1 MTLPERIDSRYF
13 DEVEVRAG
21 EVIAIEGSLC
31 HELIVVVDGRLEART
46 DGTARVLRAGDELGW
61 AAMERR
67 GRNEATVTAMTEAR
81 LLVMSHAQ
89 FAAASAPPP
98 RRRFPRWALPSSR
111 RSLPLPAILKRA

>member
-1 MTLPERIDSRYF
+1 MTLAESIDWRYF

-31 HELIVVVDGRLEART
+31 HELIVVVDGRLEACT
-46 DGTARVLRAGDELGW
+46 DGRARVLRAGDEVGW

-67 GRNEATVTAMTEAR
+67 GRNEATVVAMTDAR

-89 FAAASAPPP
+89 FGAASASPPK
-98 RRRFPRWALPSSR
+98 RRFPRWTLPVRTLRASR
-111 RSLPLPAILKRA
+111 SPF